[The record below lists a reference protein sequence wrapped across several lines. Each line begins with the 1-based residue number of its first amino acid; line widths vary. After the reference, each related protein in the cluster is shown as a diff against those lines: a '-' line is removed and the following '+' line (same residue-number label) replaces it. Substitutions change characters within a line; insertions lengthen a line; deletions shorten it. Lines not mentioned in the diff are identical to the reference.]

1 LTYPDAPINLSE
13 TIAARSATSISFTWD
28 EGAQNGGTPVLDYR
42 VSSDQSSGAYVI
54 LAMMVHEKS
63 YTATGLTAGN
73 TYKFKVEARNS
84 YGYSSYSE
92 IATILCAT
100 NPSMPLTPT
109 TTVVNDEVIVDWTA
123 PSDQGT

>member
-1 LTYPDAPINLSE
+1 M
-13 TIAARSATSISFTWD
+13 
-28 EGAQNGGTPVLDYR
+28 LDYR
-42 VSSDQSSGAYVI
+42 VSSDQSSGVYVI

-73 TYKFKVEARNS
+73 TYKFKVEARNL

-123 PSDQGT
+123 PSDQGTEILGYYLYVRQSDNQYTQELTHCDGSTA